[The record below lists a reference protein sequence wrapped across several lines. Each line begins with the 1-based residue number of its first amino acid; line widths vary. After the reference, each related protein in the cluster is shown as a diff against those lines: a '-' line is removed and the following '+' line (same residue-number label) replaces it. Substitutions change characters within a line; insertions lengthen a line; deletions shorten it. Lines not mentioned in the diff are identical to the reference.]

1 MSTVVTDIEM
11 SPIRRAPQTRRQQF
25 TAWLIALL
33 VIAVMSIHVT
43 FVIYLYSWHQEDN
56 GNFTNTTEAPEV
68 VAGSSGR
75 ANFLHPPPI

>member
-1 MSTVVTDIEM
+1 M

-33 VIAVMSIHVT
+33 VIAVMTIHVT
-43 FVIYLYSWHQEDN
+43 FVIYLYSWHQEDSVN
-56 GNFTNTTEAPEV
+56 ATTTTEAPEDV
-68 VAGSSGR
+68 RSSGR